1 MARFRMLT
9 YVAAAL
15 GLTAAVWSPAL
26 AKPQGPSVLVVGV
39 DHVDLANQRPDQH
52 RVFEYTD
59 FFARSVTVHR
69 HEVIDFRVAPGAFHV
84 VGVAKEQE
92 VARKVY
98 PIATLDTNDANAI
111 GSGDP
116 KIKLGPSNFF
126 IIGGSTHGGGN
137 IGTDPSGN
145 TPPPCG
151 LTAMGEKPCEFKG
164 GDDIEVA
171 GPLAG
176 FAPPSDNGPPAPAP
190 VDWSIEIDAAP
201 GSYDFLCFI
210 HPGMQGSVNVVDSD
224 DRVTTQAENDARGA
238 AQFAHD
244 QAEALAAEAAA
255 NTVRFSG
262 DAPGR
267 RTYDVDVSTGVPDLH
282 AVVLEMLPQHL
293 DLKDG
298 DRVQYHWAAPNEVHT
313 VGFPAD
319 DPRLPPPFGFDCGG
333 TGFQAPGAGP
343 PCLEPGHTTP
353 ELVGDPGNAPS
364 GTLLTSPTALVDSGL
379 LAGRGYDLEPTRQT
393 WSVRTNRA
401 TANGTY
407 EYQCTVHD
415 FMHGTLSISH

>member
-39 DHVDLANQRPDQH
+39 DHVDLANQRPDQN

-59 FFARSVTVHR
+59 FFARTVTVHR
-69 HEVIDFRVAPGAFHV
+69 KEVIDFRVAPGAAHV
-84 VGVAKEQE
+84 VALAKEQE

-98 PIATLDTNDANAI
+98 PLVTLDTNDANAI

-116 KIKLGPSNFF
+116 KIKFGPSNFS
-126 IIGGSTHGGGN
+126 ITGGSTNGGGT
-137 IGTDPSGN
+137 IGTDPTGA

-151 LTAMGEKPCEFKG
+151 ILAIGEKPCEFKG
-164 GDDIEVA
+164 PKDIESA
-171 GPLAG
+171 GLLLG
-176 FAPPSDNGPPAPAP
+176 FDAQGNPTP
-190 VDWSIEIDAAP
+190 VDWSIQIDAAP
-201 GSYDFLCFI
+201 GSYDFLCYL
-210 HPGMQGSVNVVDSD
+210 HPGMQGTFNVVDND
-224 DRVTTQAENDARGA
+224 DNVTTQAQNDARA
-238 AQFAHD
+238 ATQFARD
-244 QAEALAAEAAA
+244 QANALAAEAAA
-255 NTVRFSG
+255 NVVRFSG
-262 DAPGR
+262 GAPGS
-267 RTYDVDVSTGVPDLH
+267 RTYDVDVSTASADLH
-282 AVVLEMLPQHL
+282 ATVLEMLPQHL

-298 DRVQYHWAAPNEVHT
+298 DRVQYRWAAPNEAHT
-313 VGFPAD
+313 VAFPAD
-319 DPRLPPPFGFDCGG
+319 DPRLPAPFGFDCGSS
-333 TGFQAPGAGP
+333 FQSPGAGP

-353 ELVGDPGNAPS
+353 ELIGDPGNAPP
-364 GTLLTSPTALVDSGL
+364 GTLLTNPTALVDSGV
-379 LAGRGYDLEPTRQT
+379 LAGRGYNLDPSRQT

-407 EYQCTVHD
+407 EYQCTIHD